1 MVRFDE
7 RKQHIINGRGKNE
20 AESDSTGFGITYY
33 HESSS
38 FLHTLVDADASLPR
52 LKDILQRA

>member
-20 AESDSTGFGITYY
+20 AESDSTGFGITTMNRQVPYI
-33 HESSS
+33 
-38 FLHTLVDADASLPR
+38 P
-52 LKDILQRA
+52 